1 MLPRPLGLGLVPKE
15 KCLRTELPSMERQWR
30 GGGAGDSLRL
40 GDKQKL
46 RAFVFKMAFETS
58 KIEKEKRKKSGYVL

>member
-1 MLPRPLGLGLVPKE
+1 
-15 KCLRTELPSMERQWR
+15 MERQWR

-40 GDKQKL
+40 GEKQKL

>member
-1 MLPRPLGLGLVPKE
+1 MAWF
-15 KCLRTELPSMERQWR
+15 LRKSVSEQNCQAWSASGG

-40 GDKQKL
+40 GEKQKL